1 MKAKLLPD
9 VKELKKMFYLDS
21 SIPNGLAWKVDR
33 VTVKCCGEP
42 AGGLDGKSGNQY
54 YSTRINGKLYK
65 NHRIIYSIF
74 HNINLTVDQLVDHID
89 RNTQNNNPN
98 NLRIVTSTENQRNR
112 TKQKATS
119 SKYICVYFNKNRN
132 QFQCSIRVNGKNIY
146 LGLFQSE
153 KDAALAYNNYI
164 ISNNLTHF
172 NLNIIE

>member
-65 NHRIIYSIF
+65 NHRIIYSIVN
-74 HNINLTVDQLVDHID
+74 NINLTVDQLVDHID

-112 TKQKATS
+112 TKQKNTTS
-119 SKYICVYFNKNRN
+119 NYIGVSFQKRIKRFQAYICVNK
-132 QFQCSIRVNGKNIY
+132 QKIH
-146 LGLFQSE
+146 LGFYIEE